1 MPEAGRR
8 RSRPMLIA
16 SMLPLAVLLGTGVA
30 NASPYD
36 AAHAPATPPT
46 TAERLLPTRHEPG
59 QDSSP
64 SPTLLVLV
72 GQSPVDTAS
81 AADTRRVEV
90 ALAKAVADGRTGI
103 VTVAGP
109 DSPPLVDQRQIE
121 EFCAQ
126 IPIDPRRCTVIA
138 VEAGVGA
145 ASGAA
150 IGAGIAAG
158 VSAPV
163 AVAAAL
169 AGAAAG
175 FLVGIP
181 FLPTGLVVG
190 PLLGAAV
197 GATVVAI
204 PAALLGGALGAS
216 IGALVGFTTPLPQ
229 EGARTERSEAPTA
242 SPN

>member
-1 MPEAGRR
+1 
-8 RSRPMLIA
+8 
-16 SMLPLAVLLGTGVA
+16 MLPLAVLLGTGVA
-30 NASPYD
+30 NASPHN
-36 AAHAPATPPT
+36 AAQAPATPPT
-46 TAERLLPTRHEPG
+46 TAERLSRHEQG

-64 SPTLLVLV
+64 SPILLVLV
-72 GQSPVDTAS
+72 AQSPVDTTS
-81 AADTRRVEV
+81 AADTGRVDG
-90 ALAKAVADGRTGI
+90 ALAKAVADGRTGL

-126 IPIDPRRCTVIA
+126 IPIDPRRCTVVA

-229 EGARTERSEAPTA
+229 EGARTEGSEAPA
-242 SPN
+242 SSPN